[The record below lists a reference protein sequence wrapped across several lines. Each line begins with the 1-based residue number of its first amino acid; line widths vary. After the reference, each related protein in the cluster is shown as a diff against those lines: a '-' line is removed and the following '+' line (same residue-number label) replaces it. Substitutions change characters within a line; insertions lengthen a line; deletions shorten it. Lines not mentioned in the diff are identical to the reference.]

1 MMRRDFLVLVIGVAA
16 FLLFGGHNSASV
28 LAAPPCDQRLSACPD
43 HGCANAGT
51 PDAFLNERKKTWPSS
66 NPATEITL
74 DDFEALQTQADRLF
88 GHRKQLTAQDRGLL
102 RHLKLTSFQG
112 HVSEGDFVQV
122 VGYLVGLPQRPKAEG
137 PESVNCNLM
146 DDGTHRNND
155 FHIPIARN
163 PGDTEYEGV
172 VVEMIPQKRPVAWKI
187 NGIRQMARDQLQV
200 LVRGQLMYDN
210 KHVVN
215 KDPQNDNRQPKR
227 FSLWEVHPVTEF
239 YVCRRNS
246 CASDDLTQWELVGK
260 VQ

>member
-1 MMRRDFLVLVIGVAA
+1 M
-16 FLLFGGHNSASV
+16 
-28 LAAPPCDQRLSACPD
+28 
-43 HGCANAGT
+43 
-51 PDAFLNERKKTWPSS
+51 
-66 NPATEITL
+66 
-74 DDFEALQTQADRLF
+74 
-88 GHRKQLTAQDRGLL
+88 
-102 RHLKLTSFQG
+102 
-112 HVSEGDFVQV
+112 SEGDFVQV

>member
-1 MMRRDFLVLVIGVAA
+1 VIRYRSLIAVLVVAT
-16 FLLFGGHNSASV
+16 FPLLSGHKAPA
-28 LAAPPCDQRLSACPD
+28 LAAPHCVQHLSACPD
-43 HGCANAGT
+43 RGCANAGT
-51 PDAFLNERKKTWPSS
+51 PDASLNERKRTWPPSS
-66 NPATEITL
+66 AATEITL

-102 RHLKLTSFQG
+102 HHLKLTSFQG

-122 VGYLVGLPQRPKAEG
+122 VGYLVGLPHRPKAEG
-137 PESVNCNLM
+137 PESVNCNLT

-163 PGDTEYEGV
+163 PGDTEYKGV
-172 VVEMIPQKRPVAWKI
+172 VVEMIPQKRPATWKI
-187 NGIRQMARDQLQV
+187 DTIQQMARDQLQV

-210 KHVVN
+210 KHLVN
-215 KDPQNDNRQPKR
+215 KDPQNDNGQPKR

-239 YVCRRNS
+239 YVCLRTS
-246 CASDDLTQWELVGK
+246 CASDDLTQWGLVGK